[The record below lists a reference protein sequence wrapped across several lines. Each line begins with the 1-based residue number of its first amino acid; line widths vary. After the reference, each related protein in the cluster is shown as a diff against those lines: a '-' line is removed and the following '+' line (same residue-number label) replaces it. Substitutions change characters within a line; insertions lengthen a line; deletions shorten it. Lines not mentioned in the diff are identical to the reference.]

1 MASSTMARCSAAS
14 KAGTRAAKPAQA
26 GRRVMMVPRAQAINS
41 PSPSFRESGSDAP
54 RAAGAVALSATP
66 FDNYQFA
73 PIREAKVCSCPL
85 GNASSQLIHNTHH
98 TTFCSAHTHTSLHP

>member
-1 MASSTMARCSAAS
+1 MLRQQLLQMASSTMARCSAAN

-26 GRRVMMVPRAQAINS
+26 GRRAMMVPRAQAINS

-66 FDNYQFA
+66 FDNYKFA
-73 PIREAKVCSCPL
+73 PIREAKVCFLPP
-85 GNASSQLIHNTHH
+85 IHRTQVHD
-98 TTFCSAHTHTSLHP
+98 L